1 MNTGNDTGAPPG
13 STTRHFHPRQ
23 DLRLRLRLVYL
34 ILLAGLNLFAL
45 APLLR
50 VARAQ
55 GSPRE
60 ATITMQ
66 ISQESASLTAGEWVE
81 FSTGLRNDGATATPP
96 LAAHLSIAAVDEGR
110 HVDPEDW
117 SPQRTQY
124 LPPLQP
130 GESVQLTWKLHALF
144 EGVFVSF
151 VTVASTEESFPPAMS
166 PFLRLQVAPDQILP
180 LKDVIPVVAMVP
192 LFPLALLVFT
202 VAYRRWH

>member
-1 MNTGNDTGAPPG
+1 MNTGA
-13 STTRHFHPRQ
+13 RHFHPETEPGHGFNRRLAL
-23 DLRLRLRLVYL
+23 LRLRPVYL
-34 ILLAGLNLFAL
+34 ILLAGLHLFTL
-45 APLLR
+45 APL
-50 VARAQ
+50 ARAQ
-55 GSPRE
+55 DPSRD
-60 ATITMQ
+60 ATIIMQ
-66 ISQESASLTAGEWVE
+66 ISQKSAALTAGEWVE
-81 FSTGLRNDGATATPP
+81 FSTVLRNDGATATPP

-151 VTVASTEESFPPAMS
+151 ITVASTEESFPPAMS

-180 LKDVIPVVAMVP
+180 LKDVIPVVAVVP
-192 LFPLALLVFT
+192 LFPLALLVFM
-202 VAYRRWH
+202 VAYRRCH